1 MEEVIHQFDKYFVEF
16 IYKIASQTY
25 FKISHIVQEF
35 FPFFHVHSGLSAP
48 CVFFLNVCFTGFS
61 FDHHRCFFHTPPKI
75 NMELPKLVLW
85 VDVSPFP
92 RGVFSGS
99 ICFHVSFL
107 GVYSSR
113 WLMDN
118 DFGVCFFSSAPLQ
131 HGQRSTSWFVIKPSS
146 RYQLGHLRFMWSF
159 RNHCRQRI
167 LNCRMFAKEKTGLP
181 FCCHYKIY
189 RAGKY
194 KTRCQSQQKM
204 FWRGTL
210 ARQTVMN

>member
-16 IYKIASQTY
+16 IYKIRSQTY

-48 CVFFLNVCFTGFS
+48 CVFFLNVCLTGFS
-61 FDHHRCFFHTPPKI
+61 FDHHRCFFHTPPEI

-118 DFGVCFFSSAPLQ
+118 DFGVCFFFFFPGSVATWQEINKLICHQTFISVSA
-131 HGQRSTSWFVIKPSS
+131 RSFEIHVVISES
-146 RYQLGHLRFMWSF
+146 L
-159 RNHCRQRI
+159 
-167 LNCRMFAKEKTGLP
+167 
-181 FCCHYKIY
+181 
-189 RAGKY
+189 
-194 KTRCQSQQKM
+194 
-204 FWRGTL
+204 
-210 ARQTVMN
+210 

>member
-118 DFGVCFFSSAPLQ
+118 DFGVCFFFFCSVATWPEINKLICHQTFISVSA
-131 HGQRSTSWFVIKPSS
+131 RSFEIHVVI
-146 RYQLGHLRFMWSF
+146 
-159 RNHCRQRI
+159 
-167 LNCRMFAKEKTGLP
+167 
-181 FCCHYKIY
+181 
-189 RAGKY
+189 
-194 KTRCQSQQKM
+194 
-204 FWRGTL
+204 
-210 ARQTVMN
+210 